1 LCHQSKKKLAT
12 VLTAVIMLFTFIA
25 FASEGSK
32 ITAKVKEAFEK
43 DFQKAKNINWEKA
56 KDYYFASFTFNEHDL
71 NAVYNEEGESI
82 GTSRKIATAQL
93 PLNISLTLSQ
103 KYNDYLLQEYATEL
117 SVNGETH
124 FLVIFSNAKKI
135 LQLNFRPNEE
145 VTVDKKIKNK

>member
-1 LCHQSKKKLAT
+1 
-12 VLTAVIMLFTFIA
+12 MLFTTIA
-25 FASEGSK
+25 FASDGSK

-43 DFQKAKNINWEKA
+43 DFQKAKNVNWEKA
-56 KDYYFASFTFNEHDL
+56 KDYYFASFTFNDLDL

-103 KYNDYLLQEYATEL
+103 KYNDYQMQEYATQL

-124 FLVIFSNAKKI
+124 YLVTVSKAKKV
-135 LQLNFRPNEE
+135 LQLNFRPNGE
-145 VTVDKKIKNK
+145 VTVDKKLKNK

>member
-1 LCHQSKKKLAT
+1 
-12 VLTAVIMLFTFIA
+12 M
-25 FASEGSK
+25 
-32 ITAKVKEAFEK
+32 
-43 DFQKAKNINWEKA
+43 
-56 KDYYFASFTFNEHDL
+56 
-71 NAVYNEEGESI
+71 I
-82 GTSRKIATAQL
+82 GASRKIATAKL